1 MLPLL
6 FHLLCESI
14 PRIELVVVV
23 VVVVVGDVDKLFEK
37 GFGCMGLNLFV
48 GKVYDLLNEKND
60 LLKSNWEVWAARV
73 KNSIVIL
80 YMLYVIYMCVCVQTL
95 FLSSLSPST

>member
-1 MLPLL
+1 M
-6 FHLLCESI
+6 
-14 PRIELVVVV
+14 VVVV
-23 VVVVVGDVDKLFEK
+23 VVVAGDVNKLFEK
-37 GFGCMGLNLFV
+37 RFGCMGLNLFV

-95 FLSSLSPST
+95 FLSSLSLSA